1 MKRKLAFLVLCIAVL
16 MSCNM
21 RKNLWDR
28 FSENLFSMTSIDPSS
43 LTLNMSASHTLTASY
58 SAVDELTY
66 TFSWSIDDPGVA
78 AISST
83 AGTSVDLTG
92 SFPGDCTVTVICDQ
106 TGDSATCPVH
116 IRSNSADL
124 ASLEITPQG
133 KNSLEY
139 LDPSFTASGT
149 SYFYMPVKYK
159 YANLSVQASTKESHA
174 MISATLNGAAL
185 SDTGSS
191 VTLAINNLVV
201 GNNTLVISVA
211 AEDGTVKDYSISVY
225 RAVPVFKTGQTASY
239 VTGDDGALQKGIDWP
254 SPRFV
259 VLSATEVQD
268 TMTGLI
274 WYRNS
279 VGTFTAWSDAFS
291 MIPTALSS
299 VGAWRC
305 PNTREMRSLISYAT
319 VKPNVELTNNYWSSV
334 PGGYYWLSTRPVI
347 SPGTYERVCSFDTGK
362 NLVVSSFTCNLLPVS
377 STGNLPKTGYNDY
390 STSATAQGP
399 AYGVDWPSPRF
410 RKSPD
415 GLTVIDV
422 MTGLVWMADPGTV
435 AQADWPSSFTSVA
448 ALNASAFGGH
458 TDWRLPN
465 INELET
471 LVHYGYQPVSDW
483 LISQGIKV
491 QTSGTYWTST
501 TRYYDV
507 AGSPSTDNNCA
518 WMISLGAC
526 EINIQYK
533 TGYSYYVLPVC
544 GSSD

>member
-1 MKRKLAFLVLCIAVL
+1 MRKKLAFLVFGLIV
-16 MSCNM
+16 MSSCGSH
-21 RKNLWDR
+21 KNLWDR
-28 FSENLFSMTSIDPSS
+28 FSENVFSMTSIDPSS
-43 LTLNMSASHTLTASY
+43 LTLNMNDSRTLTANY
-58 SAVDELTY
+58 SAADGLTY
-66 TFSWSIDDPGVA
+66 TFSWSIDDSGVV

-92 SFPGDCTVTVICDQ
+92 SVPGDCIVTVTCDQ
-106 TGDSATCPVH
+106 NGDSATCPVH
-116 IRSNSADL
+116 VRSNSADL
-124 ASLEITPQG
+124 ASLAITPQN
-133 KNSLEY
+133 KNSLES
-139 LDPSFTASGT
+139 LDPSFAASGT
-149 SYFYMPVKYK
+149 GYFYTPVKYK
-159 YANLSVQASTKESHA
+159 YGNLSVQASTKESHA
-174 MISATLNGAAL
+174 VISAMLNGAAL

-191 VTLAINNLVV
+191 VTLAITNLVV
-201 GNNTLVISVA
+201 GNNTLDISVA

-225 RAVPVFKTGQTASY
+225 RAVPVFKTGQTAVY
-239 VTGDDGALQKGIDWP
+239 VTGDDGDSHKGIEWP

-268 TMTGLI
+268 AMTGLI

-279 VGTFTAWSDAFS
+279 VGTFTAWSDAYS

-299 VGAWRC
+299 AGAWRC

-334 PGGYYWLSTRPVI
+334 SGGYYWLSTRPVT

-410 RKSPD
+410 RKSTD
-415 GLTVIDV
+415 GLTVVDV

-435 AQADWPSSFTSVA
+435 AQADWPSSFTSVI

-483 LISQGIKV
+483 LISQGINV

-501 TRYYDV
+501 TRYYD
-507 AGSPSTDNNCA
+507 AASSPSTDNN
-518 WMISLGAC
+518 
-526 EINIQYK
+526 
-533 TGYSYYVLPVC
+533 
-544 GSSD
+544 